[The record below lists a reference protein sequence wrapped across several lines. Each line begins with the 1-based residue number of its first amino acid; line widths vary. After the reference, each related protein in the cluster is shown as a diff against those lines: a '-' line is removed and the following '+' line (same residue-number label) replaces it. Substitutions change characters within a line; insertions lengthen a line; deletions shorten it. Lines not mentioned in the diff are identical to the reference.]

1 MKVIK
6 TEFNGLFIIEP
17 RVFKDDRGYFF
28 ESWNKKTFSD
38 AGIPYDFVQD
48 NQSHSAVDVI
58 RGLHFQVPPHAQGKL
73 VRVSRGSVLDVAVDL
88 RRNEPTYGK
97 HFKIRLNDNDHRM
110 LFIPPGFAH
119 GFRTLEENTL
129 FVYKCTD
136 IYAPQTERAIR
147 WNDPEL
153 AIDWETD
160 TPLLSEK
167 DTKAMLFRD
176 FVSPF

>member
-1 MKVIK
+1 MKVTK
-6 TEFNGLFIIEP
+6 TEFNGLLIIEP
-17 RVFKDDRGYFF
+17 RVFHDDRGYFF
-28 ESWNKKTFSD
+28 ESWNKQTFFD

-48 NQSHSAVDVI
+48 NQSSSAVDVI

-97 HFKIRLNDNDHRM
+97 HFKIHLNDKDHKM
-110 LFIPPGFAH
+110 VFIPPGFAH
-119 GFRTLEENTL
+119 GFKTLEEHTL

-136 IYAPQTERAIR
+136 VYARETERSIR
-147 WNDPEL
+147 WDDPDL
-153 AIDWETD
+153 GIDWET
-160 TPLLSEK
+160 TSPQLSEK
-167 DTKAMLFRD
+167 DRNAPLFRD

>member
-1 MKVIK
+1 MKVTK
-6 TEFNGLFIIEP
+6 TEFSGLLIIEP
-17 RVFKDDRGYFF
+17 RVFHDDRGYFF
-28 ESWNKKTFSD
+28 ESWNKQTFFD

-48 NQSHSAVDVI
+48 NQSSSGVDVI

-97 HFKIRLNDNDHRM
+97 HFKIRLDDKDHRM
-110 LFIPPGFAH
+110 VFIPPGFAH
-119 GFRTLEENTL
+119 GFKTLEEHTL

-136 IYAPQTERAIR
+136 IYARETERSIR
-147 WNDPEL
+147 WDDPEL
-153 AIDWETD
+153 GIDWET
-160 TPLLSEK
+160 TNPQLSEK
-167 DTKAMLFRD
+167 DRIAPLFRD